1 MSKQHVFTAI
11 IVAVIV
17 TSVVTS
23 ILRSSAFEK
32 YAEDKYQSEVN
43 KIKHERDSLKSL
55 FDASRLREQQYILR
69 IEADSIKAVG
79 LEKSIAARESKLKT
93 YKQRVDEVN
102 KIIIERPD
110 SFLIRRYGN

>member
-1 MSKQHVFTAI
+1 MKNVLSKISVI
-11 IVAVIV
+11 IVFVLIGIFLYRI
-17 TSVVTS
+17 SSGDS
-23 ILRSSAFEK
+23 IMERGLK
-32 YAEDKYQSEVN
+32 YESEVN

-110 SFLIRRYGN
+110 SFLIKRYGN